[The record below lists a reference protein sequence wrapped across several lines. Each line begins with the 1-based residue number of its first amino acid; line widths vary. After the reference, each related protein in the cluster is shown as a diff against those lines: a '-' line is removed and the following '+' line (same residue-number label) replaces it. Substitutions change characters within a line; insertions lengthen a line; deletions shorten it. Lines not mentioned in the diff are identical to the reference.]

1 MSLNFDEKGKP
12 IVSYGKRIIYVND
25 KPIPDGFTEFDA
37 KGDQQFQQIPD
48 KNTERSILYITA
60 PSGSGKSY
68 YTREYISQYHKMY
81 PKRDVFIF
89 SSLEDDPTLDKL
101 KYIKRIKIKQQ
112 PFLTTDLSAVDFK
125 DALCVFDDCDCLT
138 DKLIKKQVFNV
149 LNSILETGRHFN
161 ISVVYTSHSACAG
174 IETKKI
180 LNECHSITI
189 FPKTAGNRILKY
201 LLDSY
206 FGFNKEEIAN
216 IKKIK
221 TRWVTITKTFPQVIF
236 TEDKIWIR

>member
-1 MSLNFDEKGKP
+1 MNFDEIGKP
-12 IVSYGKRIIYVND
+12 LVQYGKRIISVND
-25 KPIPDGFTEFDA
+25 KPIPDGFTEYEA
-37 KGDQQFQQIPD
+37 KGEFKFQQIPD

-68 YTREYISQYHKMY
+68 YTREYIKQYHRMY
-81 PKRDVFIF
+81 PKRDIFVF
-89 SSLEDDPTLDKL
+89 SSLEDDPTLDSL
-101 KYIKRIKIKQQ
+101 KYLKRIKVKSQ
-112 PFLTTDLSAVDFK
+112 PFLESDLSAVDFK
-125 DALCVFDDCDCLT
+125 DSLCIFDDCDCIG
-138 DKLIKKQVFNV
+138 DKLVKRQVFNV

-161 ISVVYTSHSACAG
+161 ISVVYTSHNSCAG
-174 IETKKI
+174 NETKKI

-189 FPKTAGNRILKY
+189 FPRTAGNRTLKY

-206 FGFNKEEIAN
+206 FGFSKQEVES

-221 TRWVTITKTFPQVIF
+221 TRWVTITKTFPQVMY